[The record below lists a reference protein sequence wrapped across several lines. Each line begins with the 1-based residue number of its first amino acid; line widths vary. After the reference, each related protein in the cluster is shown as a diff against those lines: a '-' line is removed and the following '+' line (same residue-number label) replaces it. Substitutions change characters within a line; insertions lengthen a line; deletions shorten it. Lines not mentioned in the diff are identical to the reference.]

1 MNRDSTALIGSSCLF
16 SSLLFSYSSS
26 HLPEFSFSR
35 YFHSL
40 SVIHLSSIRS
50 LSFILSFPIR
60 HPLYCH
66 FFHLYLLFR
75 CFIYRVLIFLIFL
88 FISFSVLIL
97 LPSPPVLFPF
107 ITTNVATE
115 RLPALLRVLDVP
127 GSNLRSKTCVLDH
140 KNIV

>member
-16 SSLLFSYSSS
+16 SSLLFIYASS

-35 YFHSL
+35 YFHFL

-75 CFIYRVLIFLIFL
+75 CFIYRVLIFLIF
-88 FISFSVLIL
+88 ISFSALIL
-97 LPSPPVLFPF
+97 LPSPPVLSPF

-115 RLPALLRVLDVP
+115 RLPALLRVPDVP
-127 GSNLRSKTCVLDH
+127 GSNLPSKTCVLDH